1 MLNLHGFELIQESL
15 IDEYQMVA
23 KLFRHIRTG
32 AQLLSIENDDEHKV
46 FSINFKTVPKT
57 SNGVAHI
64 LEHSVLNG
72 SKKYPVKEPFIE
84 IIKGSL
90 QTFVNAFTYPDKT
103 CYPCASQNLKD
114 FYNLIDVYMDA
125 VLHPLLKRE
134 VLDQE
139 GWHYEMQNA
148 DDTLHIKGVVYN
160 EMKGAYS
167 DADDRLTDIALQ
179 NLFDESHPY
188 HLDSGGNPEVIP
200 ELTYEEFID
209 FHQTYYH
216 PSNALVYFY
225 GNDPVEER
233 LRIMNQYFEGYDSL
247 HVDSSIPVQKLRNN
261 PKMVKQFY
269 ATSNEDDGHYVTINY
284 LLPEIETSFDAM
296 KWSVLYYIL
305 FGTAASQ
312 LHKDLI
318 DSELGDGL
326 AGYGLES
333 EMRQWSLSFGMK
345 GVSAENA
352 DKVVLFIQESL
363 KRIAKNGVDP
373 EMIKAAMNSIEFSL
387 RENNS
392 GSYPRGLMLMLSAL
406 AFWNYEKDPIEA
418 ISFEAPLNQLKKTI
432 AEDDQFFENL
442 IAEDILAN
450 PHYVVVQLYPD
461 ADFEEKRNRSELEK
475 FAEIKKNLNK
485 QEIEKI
491 IKNSSNL
498 LKFQELSNSE
508 EALATLPVLKLE
520 DLSSDIRKIPT
531 QKISDLECP
540 VYWHDLDTNGVL
552 YMSIGFNVRT
562 IPQKLLPYFGIFSAL
577 LTQMGSSKIDFVR
590 LIQKIGQ
597 ETGGIYGSLFSGM
610 KMDEDDFTTY
620 YFVQGKTL
628 VSQAKSL
635 FDLLEEL
642 LLNPN
647 LDIQERFLQVVL
659 QMRVNLESMMV
670 PYGHVMAQKRI
681 NGMITP
687 SGWLTEITSGISYLR
702 FLQDLEKRVKN
713 DWENVQSDIA
723 LLWESLII
731 RDGMILNL
739 TVGLDGWNKV
749 KPFVKTFIEKIPQR
763 KSEKAQW
770 KIGLT
775 VENEAFKIPAQ
786 VNYVG
791 KGLNLKNAEIEKEGS
806 LQVAARY
813 LSNSYIWDQVRVI
826 GGAYGGGAG
835 LGQTSKTFSYQSYR
849 DPNVFRTLK
858 AYDGAGDFMRA
869 LELSES
875 EVTKAIIA
883 TIASVDA
890 PLMPDQ
896 KGHVALKWILQGITD
911 EYRQTYRNEILST
924 TLDDMKALVAI
935 LDKVKEDGVM
945 VVLGNQDS
953 ILESNKEYSKPLVIK
968 DI

>member
-1 MLNLHGFELIQESL
+1 M
-15 IDEYQMVA
+15 
-23 KLFRHIRTG
+23 
-32 AQLLSIENDDEHKV
+32 
-46 FSINFKTVPKT
+46 P
-57 SNGVAHI
+57 
-64 LEHSVLNG
+64 
-72 SKKYPVKEPFIE
+72 
-84 IIKGSL
+84 
-90 QTFVNAFTYPDKT
+90 
-103 CYPCASQNLKD
+103 
-114 FYNLIDVYMDA
+114 
-125 VLHPLLKRE
+125 
-134 VLDQE
+134 
-139 GWHYEMQNA
+139 
-148 DDTLHIKGVVYN
+148 
-160 EMKGAYS
+160 
-167 DADDRLTDIALQ
+167 
-179 NLFDESHPY
+179 
-188 HLDSGGNPEVIP
+188 
-200 ELTYEEFID
+200 
-209 FHQTYYH
+209 
-216 PSNALVYFY
+216 
-225 GNDPVEER
+225 
-233 LRIMNQYFEGYDSL
+233 
-247 HVDSSIPVQKLRNN
+247 
-261 PKMVKQFY
+261 
-269 ATSNEDDGHYVTINY
+269 
-284 LLPEIETSFDAM
+284 
-296 KWSVLYYIL
+296 
-305 FGTAASQ
+305 
-312 LHKDLI
+312 
-318 DSELGDGL
+318 
-326 AGYGLES
+326 
-333 EMRQWSLSFGMK
+333 
-345 GVSAENA
+345 
-352 DKVVLFIQESL
+352 FIQESL
-363 KRIAKNGVDP
+363 KRIVKNGVDP

-418 ISFEAPLNQLKKTI
+418 IAFEAPLNQLKKTI

-450 PHYVVVQLYPD
+450 SHYVVVQLDPD
-461 ADFEEKRNRSELEK
+461 VDFEEKRNRSELEK

-491 IKNSSNL
+491 IKNSSDL

-577 LTQMGSSKIDFVR
+577 LTQMGTSKIDFVR

-647 LDIQERFLQVVL
+647 LDIRERFLQVVL

-681 NGMITP
+681 NGMMTP

-702 FLQDLEKRVKN
+702 FLQDLEKRVEN

-723 LLWESLII
+723 LLWESLIN

-739 TVGLDGWNKV
+739 TVGSDGWNKV

-763 KSEKAQW
+763 KSEIAQW

-791 KGLNLKNAEIEKEGS
+791 KGLNYKE
-806 LQVAARY
+806 
-813 LSNSYIWDQVRVI
+813 
-826 GGAYGGGAG
+826 
-835 LGQTSKTFSYQSYR
+835 YR
-849 DPNVFRTLK
+849 D
-858 AYDGAGDFMRA
+858 
-869 LELSES
+869 
-875 EVTKAIIA
+875 
-883 TIASVDA
+883 
-890 PLMPDQ
+890 
-896 KGHVALKWILQGITD
+896 
-911 EYRQTYRNEILST
+911 
-924 TLDDMKALVAI
+924 
-935 LDKVKEDGVM
+935 
-945 VVLGNQDS
+945 
-953 ILESNKEYSKPLVIK
+953 
-968 DI
+968 